1 MLSAPE
7 QQYILSLTKQMIPSI
22 LKDIGFDPSLKEPG
36 HSFGEKLEEELV
48 KRLIKK
54 DDRFSPP
61 NSSRDMA
68 DLFFNDDLINIKFGY
83 EKKGQPNMVAF
94 NRLVKRYL
102 NEEIDSYW
110 ILTIDGSDNKVCLF
124 NLYEHLEYTN
134 TNLGTGQVMLCEKKF
149 FSDFKQD
156 KKYAVT
162 KRDIILSLKEIS
174 KKSFEDH
181 INLKKVQEKRRQEMF
196 DAYL

>member
-1 MLSAPE
+1 MLSTLE
-7 QQYILSLTKQMIPSI
+7 QKYILTLTKKMIPSI
-22 LKDIGFDPSLKEPG
+22 LKDIGFNPSLKEPG

-48 KRLIKK
+48 KRLIEK

-61 NSSRDMA
+61 KKKRSMA
-68 DLFFNDDLINIKFGY
+68 DLYFNDDLINIKFGY
-83 EKKGQPNMVAF
+83 KKKGQPNMVAF
-94 NRLVKRYL
+94 NRFVKRYL

-110 ILTIDGSDNKVCLF
+110 ILTVDGSDNKVCLF

-149 FSDFKQD
+149 FSNFRQD

-162 KRDIILSLKEIS
+162 KRDIILNLKEIS

-181 INLKKVQEKRRQEMF
+181 INLKKKQEKRRQEMF

>member
-149 FSDFKQD
+149 FSNFRQD

-162 KRDIILSLKEIS
+162 KRDIILNLKEIS

-181 INLKKVQEKRRQEMF
+181 INLKKKQEKRRQEMF